1 MVGFYLFLALEKF
14 LMLLPKKVRR
24 SFFTGLASLAY
35 LLSKRYT
42 KVVRQNLEFVYGN
55 NLDEKFVEEVTKYSY
70 KSLLL
75 NFLYT
80 LEGRYYS
87 IDDIAKK
94 VKFENLEIIQKVQ
107 EEKRPIIFVTS
118 HYGAWELGAEM
129 LSACVEPIMVVY
141 KGMNNKYFE
150 NYLLSSRA
158 KWKMSYAEKHGAAKE
173 LVKRLRAKKAIAI
186 LVDTNVSKQ
195 DGLKVDFLNHPTL
208 QIKSTAYLA
217 RKFDAALIPI
227 LIHADEKDENY
238 TIKVYDEL
246 IPPKTEDVEN
256 DILIS
261 TQMQASWLSKEI
273 LKNPK
278 PWFWLHRRWKN
289 DYPAIY
295 KK

>member
-1 MVGFYLFLALEKF
+1 MIGFTLFLALEKF

-24 SFFTGLASLAY
+24 AFFTALASFAY
-35 LLSKRYT
+35 LVSKRYT
-42 KVVRQNLEFVYGN
+42 KVVKQNLEFVYGN
-55 NLDEKFVEEVTKYSY
+55 NLDESFIEDVTKYSY

-87 IDDIAKK
+87 IEDIAKK
-94 VKFENLEIIQKVQ
+94 VKFENLEIIQKIQ
-107 EEKRPIIFVTS
+107 EQKRPIIFVTA

-129 LSACVEPIMVVY
+129 LSALVEPIMIVY
-141 KGMNNKYFE
+141 KKMNNKYFE
-150 NYLLSSRA
+150 DYLLSSRA
-158 KWKMSYAEKHGAAKE
+158 KWKMDYAEKHGAAKE

-186 LVDTNVSKQ
+186 LIDTNVSKQ
-195 DGLKVDFLNHPTL
+195 DAVEVEFLNHPTFQL
-208 QIKSTAYLA
+208 KSTAYLA

-227 LIHADEKDENY
+227 LIHADENDENY
-238 TIKVYDEL
+238 TIKVYKEL
-246 IPPKTEDVEN
+246 IPPHTEDVEN
-256 DILIS
+256 DILIA

-289 DYPAIY
+289 AYPAVY

>member
-1 MVGFYLFLALEKF
+1 MIGFYTFLIFEKI
-14 LMLLPKKVRR
+14 LMFLPKKIRR
-24 SFFTGLASLAY
+24 AFFISLANIAY

-55 NLDEKFVEEVTKYSY
+55 NLDEKFIDDITKYSY

-80 LEGRYYS
+80 LEGRYYT
-87 IDDIAKK
+87 IEDIAKK
-94 VKFENLEIIQKVQ
+94 VKFENLEIIQKIQ
-107 EEKRPIIFVTS
+107 EQKRPIIFVTA

-129 LSACVEPIMVVY
+129 LSALVEPIMIVY
-141 KGMNNKYFE
+141 KKMNNQYFE

-158 KWKMSYAEKHGAAKE
+158 KWKIDYAEKHGAAKE

-186 LVDTNVSKQ
+186 LIDTNVSKQ
-195 DGLKVDFLNHPTL
+195 DALEVEFLNHPTQ

-227 LIHADEKDENY
+227 LIHADENNENY

-246 IPPKTEDVEN
+246 IPPRTEDIEN
-256 DILIS
+256 DILIA
-261 TQMQASWLSKEI
+261 TQMQASWLSQEI

-289 DYPAIY
+289 NYPAIY